1 MFVTIFADAFASSQL
16 PVQLRT
22 TFSAAVRARTAGTP
36 ISATGA
42 FAGRGGVVARMAGT
56 KIGD

>member
-22 TFSAAVRARTAGTP
+22 TFDAAVRVCAAGAP
-36 ISATGA
+36 ISAAGA